1 MKKKIDLRLQLNKK
15 TIARLDPNAMKKIK
29 GGAAATVST
38 TSDKNSNGGTA
49 CSCVCCAG
57 FPA

>member
-1 MKKKIDLRLQLNKK
+1 MKKTIDLTLQLNKK
-15 TIARLDPNAMKKIK
+15 TIARLDPKAMKKIK
-29 GGAAATVST
+29 GGAAAAASG
-38 TSDKNSNGGTA
+38 SDKNSNGGTN